1 MKAIF
6 RKEMADYFTS
16 IRILIMFL
24 LVLFISGVALFAAF
38 RGIRGT
44 GSEEFVFLRLFTTEI
59 PGFPLA
65 SLLTFVNFSA
75 LFFIPIIGITLGFD
89 AINSEHSGR
98 TLSRILSQPV
108 FRDNVINGKFLA
120 SIATLSIIM
129 TVAILLVSGFGLR
142 MIGVP
147 PSSEEIFRIFIS
159 LFLAFIFG
167 AFWVV
172 LAILFSVLFR
182 SIASS
187 LLSLLAL
194 WMFFS
199 FGVFIIALAIP
210 PEISLVLL
218 QFSPNWLFALASG
231 VLVQPQ
237 LGAGIILEII
247 GSTIEP
253 NPLSLGQSILLVW
266 PHLTILIS
274 LTLICFAISY
284 VVFMRQEIR
293 TT

>member
-16 IRILIMFL
+16 IRILILFL

-38 RGIRGT
+38 SGIRGT
-44 GSEEFVFLRLFTTEI
+44 GSGEFVFLRLFTTEI
-59 PGFPLA
+59 PEFPLA

-89 AINSEHSGR
+89 VINSEHSGR

-120 SIATLSIIM
+120 SIATLSIMM
-129 TVAILLVSGFGLR
+129 TFAILLVSGFGLR

-147 PSSEEIFRIFIS
+147 PSSEEIFRLFIY
-159 LFLAFIFG
+159 LFLTIIYG
-167 AFWVV
+167 AFWVG

-187 LLSLLAL
+187 LLSSLAL

-218 QFSPNWLFALASG
+218 QFS
-231 VLVQPQ
+231 
-237 LGAGIILEII
+237 EI
-247 GSTIEP
+247 
-253 NPLSLGQSILLVW
+253 
-266 PHLTILIS
+266 
-274 LTLICFAISY
+274 
-284 VVFMRQEIR
+284 
-293 TT
+293 